1 MENDQFAVFRA
12 DLNTGGKD
20 LWHKP
25 YEQVRAEKR
34 RVRSDCYRQIC
45 LLTLDPKDT
54 AMDVWRKTKD
64 RTEISD
70 VLVLNRNGEISC
82 YYVNEEAPRRITG
95 FIHFNTSGAAV
106 TMDTKDYRIEGMEG
120 KWMAADDIIIDGRQF
135 FLMEHQEYRRQA
147 SMVILDSYGKKIME
161 ECKNGFD
168 REVKQKIHEFVQTQY
183 QDNPSFNN
191 LRRRLEP
198 WQKFLINGLYE
209 RSMEAGLEVKYDGI
223 DGCVNH
229 QKEHPGKVVPE
240 RKEKESHPEKRTS
253 VIRKLREK
261 QIVIARRSGKPIP
274 KFLEQ
279 QMERE
284 KSRR

>member
-20 LWHKP
+20 LWHKT

-209 RSMEAGLEVKYDGI
+209 RSMEAGLESGWSLL
-223 DGCVNH
+223 
-229 QKEHPGKVVPE
+229 E
-240 RKEKESHPEKRTS
+240 RLNCHHE
-253 VIRKLREK
+253 
-261 QIVIARRSGKPIP
+261 IAQE
-274 KFLEQ
+274 FLHAL
-279 QMERE
+279 
-284 KSRR
+284 